1 MNSRHGSYI
10 WTSVF
15 IGAYYL
21 LTVLSNSSAYSK
33 ETLASAGVEP
43 ARAVTR
49 PATPFDIYLSLEK
62 RVSDYT
68 WSLPQQTSRESRHF
82 HF

>member
-1 MNSRHGSYI
+1 MNSRHGSYL

-15 IGAYYL
+15 VAAYYL
-21 LTVLSNSSAYSK
+21 LTVMSNGSAYSK
-33 ETLASAGVEP
+33 EALPAGVES
-43 ARAVTR
+43 AVSVGP

-62 RVSDYT
+62 RVSGYT
-68 WSLPQQTSRESRHF
+68 RNLPEQTSKASRHL

>member
-1 MNSRHGSYI
+1 MNSRHGSYL

-15 IGAYYL
+15 VAAYYL
-21 LTVLSNSSAYSK
+21 LTVMSNSSAYSK
-33 ETLASAGVEP
+33 EALPAGVEP
-43 ARAVTR
+43 AVSVTS

-62 RVSDYT
+62 RVSGYT
-68 WSLPQQTSRESRHF
+68 KSLPQLTSKASRHL